1 VVFPGRS
8 LWDSPQGIAA
18 AKYYKDLINNV
29 AHTSST
35 AWDWSDLSE
44 AFAKGDEIAMGI
56 NWHEFQAVF
65 SDPQRSKIVG
75 KVKTAIMPSGPA
87 GSRNY
92 FSGAALAIN
101 NTIPEKYQKAAW
113 LFLVWQASTPVQK
126 EIFKKGSTPVRKS
139 VYEDPEVKE
148 WIRTEKYPGAAIS
161 KTMLEAWKPENLEY
175 VEGRFPQFVETLIIQ
190 YTELAY
196 MLQGM
201 KTPEQAMKDI
211 VKQVNDVTGYTKLKE
226 AAEKN
231 N

>member
-1 VVFPGRS
+1 MASAAV
-8 LWDSPQGIAA
+8 SPA
-18 AKYYKDLINNV
+18 AK
-29 AHTSST
+29 
-35 AWDWSDLSE
+35 
-44 AFAKGDEIAMGI
+44 
-56 NWHEFQAVF
+56 
-65 SDPQRSKIVG
+65 
-75 KVKTAIMPSGPA
+75 PSGPA

-92 FSGAALAIN
+92 YSGAALAIN

-126 EIFKKGSTPVRKS
+126 EIFKQGSTPVRKS

-201 KTPEQAMKDI
+201 KTPEQAMADI
-211 VKQVNDVTGYTKLKE
+211 VKQVDDVTGYTKLKE
-226 AAEKN
+226 AAEKSK
-231 N
+231 